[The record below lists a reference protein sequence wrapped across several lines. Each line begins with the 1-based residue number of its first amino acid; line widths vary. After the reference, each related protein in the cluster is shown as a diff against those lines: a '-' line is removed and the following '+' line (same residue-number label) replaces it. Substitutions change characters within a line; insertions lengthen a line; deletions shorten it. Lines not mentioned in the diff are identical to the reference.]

1 MHTPTVSWSDL
12 KSQYFYNLMTL
23 QNSITVAHN
32 STIEMNRIY
41 SEVIKKA
48 KDSSPETMKLFI
60 VSWLKKIDVDN
71 MEQFTSLKKE
81 SVKLLDAPSE
91 ENFKD
96 FGLALQQQLQ
106 KEYISFLDVYS
117 ATMNAFYD
125 TWKEMWP
132 N

>member
-1 MHTPTVSWSDL
+1 MHTTPVSWSDL

-23 QNSITVAHN
+23 QNSITVAYN

-48 KDSSPETMKLFI
+48 KDSSPEIMKLFT
-60 VSWLKKIDVDN
+60 VSWLKKIDMDN
-71 MEQFTSLKKE
+71 MEQFASLKKE
-81 SVKLLDAPSE
+81 SVKLLDSPSE

-106 KEYISFLDVYS
+106 KESISFLDVYH
-117 ATMNAFYD
+117 ATMNAFYE